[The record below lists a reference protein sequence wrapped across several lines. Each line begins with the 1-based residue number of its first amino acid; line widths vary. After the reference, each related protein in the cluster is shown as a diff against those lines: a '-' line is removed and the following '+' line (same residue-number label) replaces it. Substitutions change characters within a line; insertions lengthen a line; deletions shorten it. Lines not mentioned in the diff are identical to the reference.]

1 MTNTGCVARVGRAG
15 PEGGDG
21 LFVSN
26 DITPRKDSVSLVDK
40 EPAGVLMPRETGE
53 FSFWKAKLLAGNNI
67 CSRTTR
73 GPEMGLVPLL

>member
-15 PEGGDG
+15 PEGGDS

-40 EPAGVLMPRETGE
+40 EPVGRGRLV
-53 FSFWKAKLLAGNNI
+53 SFPSGRLN
-67 CSRTTR
+67 C
-73 GPEMGLVPLL
+73 